1 MHVRNRRLGA
11 DRNRVRSDRG
21 HVVNNLRHIEEALA
35 GLTNAELHALKVA
48 SKEAPQVAPGLL
60 AWMEGAC
67 DWELNRRH
75 GFRYALQPPEAAI
88 DPSEDA
94 VSIDAAYAMR
104 SSFAA
109 GDQDNGA
116 LTLLDAV
123 VELLTAT
130 PTNTSAVA
138 YVRR

>member
-1 MHVRNRRLGA
+1 
-11 DRNRVRSDRG
+11 
-21 HVVNNLRHIEEALA
+21 
-35 GLTNAELHALKVA
+35 
-48 SKEAPQVAPGLL
+48 
-60 AWMEGAC
+60 MEPCTSSGPKSEDHLQRITC
-67 DWELNRRH
+67 DWDLNRRH

>member
-1 MHVRNRRLGA
+1 MPSSTHSKLPLTRR
-11 DRNRVRSDRG
+11 R
-21 HVVNNLRHIEEALA
+21 
-35 GLTNAELHALKVA
+35 
-48 SKEAPQVAPGLL
+48 PGLL

-67 DWELNRRH
+67 DGELNRRH
-75 GFRYALQPPEAAI
+75 GFHYTLQPPEAAI

-104 SSFAA
+104 SPFAA

-123 VELLTAT
+123 GELLTAA